1 MIKSKVLYADSSFEN
16 LMEFASATTR
26 TTISVRWP
34 KPLDKKVEEELKRI
48 INSAEKEL
56 VY

>member
-34 KPLDKKVEEELKRI
+34 KPLDKKVEEELKRV